1 MPYTDGKA
9 GFTLIEMMAVM
20 AIIALVAGLAV
31 AAMPGTG
38 RAGLKAL
45 AMQGA
50 ALCRRERLAA
60 ILTRADRHVQM
71 DQNARVLVGDDGDD
85 VVHIPRDVT
94 LDILASEDAVSNDP
108 AIVTFHPDGA
118 ASGGVLRLSREGT
131 AYEIRIN
138 WYTGGVVVAA
148 Q

>member
-1 MPYTDGKA
+1 MPHTEANA
-9 GFTLIEMMAVM
+9 GFTLVEMMAVM
-20 AIIALVAGLAV
+20 AIIALVAGLAI
-31 AAMPGTG
+31 AAVPGTG

-60 ILTRADRHVQM
+60 ILTRADRHVQI
-71 DQNARVLVGDDGDD
+71 DQNARVLIGDDDSD
-85 VVHIPRDVT
+85 VVRIPRDVT
-94 LDILASEDAVSNDP
+94 LDILSGEDAVEDAP
-108 AIVTFHPDGA
+108 AVVTFHADGA
-118 ASGGVLRLSREGT
+118 TSGGVLRLSREGT